1 MSSYMRGSC
10 SDAPVCHSSYLSS
23 MYRDLLAF
31 ALYFNFNLL
40 NMTVIEDT
48 EDFFFKKILMFCDCR
63 FCLFLHGGASLLII
77 LNWHANKC
85 QMMGLYILDSHT
97 QSLKDQ
103 NQ

>member
-48 EDFFFKKILMFCDCR
+48 EDFFKK
-63 FCLFLHGGASLLII
+63 
-77 LNWHANKC
+77 N
-85 QMMGLYILDSHT
+85 SHV
-97 QSLKDQ
+97 L
-103 NQ
+103 